1 MILGTQ
7 TITVTGPPARNRK
20 GAATGPGTSR
30 EISGCKIQ
38 PLASQEMW
46 EGPEGT
52 ITVAAMLFAPPDA
65 NLQPYEHIRYGTD
78 EYGIVGKP
86 QVIPDL
92 HGVPHHYEVRLREVR
107 GPVKDAQAG

>member
-7 TITVTGPPARNRK
+7 TITVVSPPSRNRK
-20 GAATGPGTSR
+20 GAAVGPGSVR
-30 EISGCKIQ
+30 QVSGCKVQ

-52 ITVAAMLFAPPDA
+52 ITVAALLFAPVDA
-65 NLQPYEHIRYGTD
+65 ALKPYEHILSGAD
-78 EYGIVGKP
+78 EFGIVGKP

-92 HGVPHHYEVRLREVR
+92 HGVPHHFEVRLREVR
-107 GPVKDAQAG
+107 GPTKDAQAG

>member
-1 MILGTQ
+1 MILGAQ
-7 TITVTGPPARNRK
+7 TIIVVAPPARNRK
-20 GAATGPGTSR
+20 GVATGPGKER
-30 EISGCKIQ
+30 QISGCKVQ

-52 ITVAAMLFAPPDA
+52 VTVAAMLFAPVTA
-65 NLQPYEHIRYGTD
+65 NLQERERIRSGGT
-78 EYGIVGKP
+78 EFGLVGKP

-107 GPVKDAQAG
+107 GPTKDAQAG

>member
-1 MILGTQ
+1 MILGAQ
-7 TITVTGPPARNRK
+7 TITVVTPPPRNRK
-20 GAATGPGTSR
+20 GVAAGPGMVR
-30 EISGCKIQ
+30 QVEGCKVQ

-52 ITVAAMLFAPPDA
+52 VTVAAMLFAPPDA
-65 NLQPYEHIRYGTD
+65 HLRERELVTLGTD

-107 GPVKDAQAG
+107 GPTKDAQTG